1 MGYKEM
7 DERLKDLKKIYKDLA
22 TPKPSPFIQQRED
35 RLKERE
41 LDDLQL
47 PHKCDA
53 AYIYHPMGANLD
65 EIDEFTHTLTEVV
78 DKMKEELVN
87 ETRIFTGTDVPEYNE
102 NELSQPNQVEEQW
115 KNNSQIGFS
124 KTDPSL
130 TSTPESNSLFGS
142 AKSFGPNYRMP
153 FLSRQSTDLS
163 INSCSESSVSYG
175 IEIGAMNESSECTVP
190 MINELMPGTPNEA
203 K

>member
-1 MGYKEM
+1 M
-7 DERLKDLKKIYKDLA
+7 DEQLKELKAIYKNL
-22 TPKPSPFIQQRED
+22 TIRKPRSFIQQGED

-41 LDDLQL
+41 VADLQV

-65 EIDEFTHTLTEVV
+65 EIDDFTHTLTEVV

-87 ETRIFTGTDVPEYNE
+87 EMRILTGTDVPEYNE
-102 NELSQPNQVEEQW
+102 NELSQTNQVEEQW
-115 KNNSQIGFS
+115 RNNSHIGFS
-124 KTDPSL
+124 KIDLSL

-142 AKSFGPNYRMP
+142 AKSFSLNCRTP
-153 FLSRQSTDLS
+153 FLSRQSTSLS
-163 INSCSESSVSYG
+163 TNSCLENSVSCG
-175 IEIGAMNESSECTVP
+175 IEIDATNESSECTVP
-190 MINELMPGTPNEA
+190 MISELTPGTPNGG